1 MGTGTAGE
9 GMTHEEYRKAFADV
23 ELHVRKLAGGT
34 HQLRSAIDLLRT
46 EGASAFTVQTQ
57 LPGGGTRGGGLV
69 AMGWPLSAD
78 DLAYLDRSW
87 SARLA
92 PLDAEIQEE
101 VRRLSTTPLVELV
114 EALEEG

>member
-1 MGTGTAGE
+1 
-9 GMTHEEYRKAFADV
+9 MTHEQYRKACADV
-23 ELHVRKLAGGT
+23 ELHVRKLEGRAY
-34 HQLRSAIDLLRT
+34 QLRSAIELLRS
-46 EGASAFTVQTQ
+46 EGASAFSVQTR

-69 AMGWPLSAD
+69 EMGWPLSAD
-78 DLAYLDRSW
+78 DLAYLDAAW

>member
-1 MGTGTAGE
+1 MTAD
-9 GMTHEEYRKAFADV
+9 EYVKASNETEAR
-23 ELHVRKLAGGT
+23 LR
-34 HQLRSAIDLLRT
+34 QLRLD
-46 EGASAFTVQTQ
+46 
-57 LPGGGTRGGGLV
+57 
-69 AMGWPLSAD
+69 AMGLQNELDRLRQFGADIWETPRGYHPLSAD
-78 DLAYLDRSW
+78 DLAYLDAAW

>member
-9 GMTHEEYRKAFADV
+9 GMTPDEYMKAMSKVEAHLQRLRGDLNGLREELDRLRKFGADV
-23 ELHVRKLAGGT
+23 WET
-34 HQLRSAIDLLRT
+34 
-46 EGASAFTVQTQ
+46 
-57 LPGGGTRGGGLV
+57 PRGYS
-69 AMGWPLSAD
+69 PLSAD